1 MLASKRKI
9 DLLCFPECALTG
21 YIVDHNKININD
33 IIKDFQRYKEHQ
45 IIHIQPFWYNFVLIF
60 GKPVFHYSLETA
72 CIDNPGQLRYY

>member
-33 IIKDFQRYKEHQ
+33 IIKGFSKIQGASDKSIYNLFG
-45 IIHIQPFWYNFVLIF
+45 IILY
-60 GKPVFHYSLETA
+60 
-72 CIDNPGQLRYY
+72 